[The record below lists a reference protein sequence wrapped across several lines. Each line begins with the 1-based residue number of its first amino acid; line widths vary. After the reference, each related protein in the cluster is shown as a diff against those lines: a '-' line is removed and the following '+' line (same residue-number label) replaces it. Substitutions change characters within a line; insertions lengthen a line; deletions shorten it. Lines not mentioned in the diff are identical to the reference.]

1 MKKEQILD
9 LMNTVPPDL
18 IEEAGI
24 QPPKQR
30 RLSKLVRVGLIAA
43 CLCLVLIGT
52 ASAVRY
58 YIGIRLVDGDDGFTL
73 AQGGIAYVPY
83 DSLSEEIRAII
94 EEANNSTVIREAFSW
109 QDVENLIGIDLM
121 NNPVL
126 DASPSHNYFAERHGV
141 MGRFHVEPSRHSICA
156 YGCFEIGDVN
166 INVESRLFIENSQSA
181 QENWDETFLG
191 IKFLDDSDVTQDS
204 YTAPSGLITQIMEV
218 HTPRENSSDSF
229 DCYGFF
235 SLDGIPT
242 IVRCASSTSMEEART
257 VLHQILDGFILS

>member
-1 MKKEQILD
+1 MKNEQILD

-18 IEEAGI
+18 IEEADI
-24 QPPKQR
+24 QVPKQR
-30 RLSKLVRVGLIAA
+30 RLSGLVRAGLIAA

-52 ASAVRY
+52 ASAVHY
-58 YIGIRLVDGDDGFTL
+58 YNGIRLVAGDNGFTL

-94 EEANNSTVIREAFSW
+94 EEANNSFVIRKASSW
-109 QDVENLIGIDLM
+109 QDVEDLIGIDLM

-156 YGCFEIGDVN
+156 YGCFEIGDVD
-166 INVESRLFIENSQSA
+166 INVESRLFIENSQSI
-181 QENWDETFLG
+181 QEYWDETFLG
-191 IKFLDDSDVTQDS
+191 VRFPDDTEVARDS
-204 YTAPSGLITQIMEV
+204 YTAPSGLIVQIMEV
-218 HTPRENSSDSF
+218 HTPRENSAGSF

-235 SLDGIPT
+235 SLGGVPT
-242 IVRCASSTSMEEART
+242 IVGCASNTGMEEART
-257 VLHQILDGFILS
+257 ILHQILAGFILS